1 MATLAIMQLPSA
13 KPSQAAAGGPEL
25 TARLDL
31 ALAAAREAG
40 ELTLDYFSRG
50 DFAVEL
56 KADDSPVTIAD
67 REAEQLLRG
76 ASAHVSR

>member
-1 MATLAIMQLPSA
+1 MGL
-13 KPSQAAAGGPEL
+13 EL

-40 ELTLDYFSRG
+40 ELTLGYFSRG
-50 DFAVEL
+50 DLAVEL

-67 REAEQLLRG
+67 RRG
-76 ASAHVSR
+76 